1 MLGFS
6 VYGQVRLAGP
16 TRKIKMFT
24 GIVAG
29 TSPIINIEQKDIVRS
44 LTLNLE
50 GFVMGLEIGASVSLD
65 GVCMTVVSIDGNLV
79 TFDAIEETLNRTTI
93 GKLGVGSLVNIE
105 RSLKMGDELGGH
117 IISGHVLTTAKIL
130 QIVNKGEG
138 IDMMIEN
145 PPEVNQYILEKGY
158 ISIDGMS
165 LTIGKVSEDNFSL
178 HIIPETLRITTI
190 GHKNVGDYVNIEI
203 DSRTQAIVDTIR
215 KSMEVKK

>member
-1 MLGFS
+1 
-6 VYGQVRLAGP
+6 
-16 TRKIKMFT
+16 MFT

-138 IDMMIEN
+138 INMMIEN

>member
-1 MLGFS
+1 M
-6 VYGQVRLAGP
+6 
-16 TRKIKMFT
+16 RKIKMFT

-79 TFDAIEETLNRTTI
+79 TFDAIEETLNRTTL

-190 GHKNVGDYVNIEI
+190 GQKNIGDYVNIEI

>member
-6 VYGQVRLAGP
+6 VYGQVRLADP

-165 LTIGKVSEDNFSL
+165 LTIGKVSEDKFSL